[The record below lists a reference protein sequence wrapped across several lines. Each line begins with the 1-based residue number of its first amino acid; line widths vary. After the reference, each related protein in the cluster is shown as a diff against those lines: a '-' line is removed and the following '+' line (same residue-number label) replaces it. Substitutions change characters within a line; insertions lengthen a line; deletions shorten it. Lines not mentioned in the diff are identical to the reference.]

1 MIDRKNSGFKTA
13 NIARPSDVRLIP
25 FNQTK
30 NEYYS
35 VYWDV
40 FTPQTWAL
48 QQKAYDEEKK
58 KQQEMEM
65 HTTDIIRL
73 GEMQPERD
81 HNFTGEKQITGED
94 HQKKWRSTEGG
105 GFLSFEMK
113 VTPNNQNTLINTYWG
128 TDNRGRV
135 FDVLIDNVKIT
146 TEDLNKY
153 KENRFYYINYE
164 IPIGLT
170 KGKSK
175 VVVKLLP
182 KEGNS
187 AGPVYGSRMVK
198 D

>member
-1 MIDRKNSGFKTA
+1 V
-13 NIARPSDVRLIP
+13 NIARPTEVKLIP
-25 FNQTK
+25 FNQTR

-40 FTPQTWAL
+40 FTPETWAV

-58 KQQEMEM
+58 KQQELDA
-65 HTTDIIRL
+65 HTTDMIRL

-81 HNFTGEKQITGED
+81 HNFTGEHEITGED

-113 VTPNNQNTLINTYWG
+113 TDPGARNTLINTYWG
-128 TDNRGRV
+128 MDNRGRI
-135 FDVLIDNVKIT
+135 FDVVVDNAKIA

-153 KENRFYYINYE
+153 KESRFYNISYE
-164 IPIGLT
+164 IPVELT
-170 KGKSK
+170 RGKSK
-175 VVVKLLP
+175 VVIKLLP
-182 KEGNS
+182 KAGNS

-198 D
+198 E